1 MQPCVKFP
9 SEEVIS
15 IVTIKS
21 FICFIKHFWTKTLC
35 ICTYFLKENYGF
47 HYFLLFPLALNLFD
61 CSFSYALFHIF
72 TLFSHNRHDHS
83 RIRYSCKYFQY
94 KILKFETSSVLN
106 FPSKEAFH
114 WIFYHNRHFD
124 FEMWGKNLYTL
135 RMKNPRMSNHHPP
148 FFFSTHTTI
157 IVPLSPPKVSFG
169 FLAVVSIYQL
179 ECYVCHAK
187 SKMKIS
193 N

>member
-1 MQPCVKFP
+1 MWNC
-9 SEEVIS
+9 EIS

-21 FICFIKHFWTKTLC
+21 FICFIKPFRTKTLC

-47 HYFLLFPLALNLFD
+47 HYSLLFPLALNLFD

-72 TLFSHNRHDHS
+72 TLFSHNRHDYS